1 MSAFSLIKST
11 GSSLDSPH
19 TADGACCRAA
29 RCRVIVLADT
39 GSHALVAAASVI
51 VLHGA
56 LAAQQIGRRDELA
69 GLELRRATA
78 QLGVVRDVH
87 DDFVELYHLFS
98 ISDNMQLK

>member
-1 MSAFSLIKST
+1 MHAVAQH
-11 GSSLDSPH
+11 D
-19 TADGACCRAA
+19 
-29 RCRVIVLADT
+29 VEYVVLADT

-78 QLGVVRDVH
+78 QLCVVRDVH
-87 DDFVELYHLFS
+87 DDFVELVVRVLFCVERGEF
-98 ISDNMQLK
+98 